1 MKCLVVTDK
10 DLGIVETILAMEDLF
25 PNKLRYRESEVRA
38 NLKNP
43 YNINVIATNDDG
55 NIIGYTLLIPH
66 EDAVEYLKEDDPL
79 MEYNYKKTGY
89 LDQIAVVTNQ
99 GIDKYKV
106 FNNLFECLA
115 IEFQKRGFE
124 QWSAHVAIP
133 IDVIIRRKYN
143 GKILTNKTRSVTM
156 PSYDGIFVYME
167 GLP

>member
-10 DLGIVETILAMEDLF
+10 DPGIFETIVALEDLF
-25 PNKLRYRESEVRA
+25 PNKLRYRESEVRN
-38 NLKNP
+38 NLKSP
-43 YNINVIATNDDG
+43 YNINIIAANDDG
-55 NIIGYTLLIPH
+55 NIIGYILLIPH
-66 EDAVEYLKEDDPL
+66 EEAVEYLKEDDPL

-89 LDQIAVVTNQ
+89 IDQIAVVTNP

-106 FNNLFECLA
+106 FNNLIECLTR
-115 IEFQKRGFE
+115 ESEKRGFE
-124 QWSAHVAIP
+124 QWSAHLAIP
-133 IDVIIRRKYN
+133 IDVIIRRKFN